1 MATSIYLDA
10 NVFIYAYEREGRQAD
25 AAWQVFEAVERGE
38 FEAVTSE
45 LTLAE
50 VLVGPLR
57 KKDDKLAG
65 QYHEI
70 LTSEGDF
77 NVAGIERSVLV
88 EAAFFRSV
96 VKSLKLPDA
105 IHLATARAH
114 KCRYIVS
121 EDGNLPQSSGLR
133 IVKLSPS
140 TLNVIRGVG
149 A

>member
-1 MATSIYLDA
+1 MATSLYLDA

-25 AAWQVFEAVERGE
+25 AAWQVFEAIERGE
-38 FEAVTSE
+38 FDAVTSE

-57 KKDDKLAG
+57 QKDDKLAG

-70 LTSEGDF
+70 LTSEGAF
-77 NVAGIERSVLV
+77 SVVSLERPVLI

-105 IHLATARAH
+105 IHLATARSRG
-114 KCRYIVS
+114 CRYIVS
-121 EDGNLPQSSGLR
+121 EDKSLPKSSGLP
-133 IVKLSPS
+133 VVNLSHD
-140 TLNVIRGVG
+140 TLDIIRGSG

>member
-10 NVFIYAYEREGRQAD
+10 NVFIYAYEREGREAD
-25 AAWQVFEAVERGE
+25 AAWHVFEAVERGE
-38 FEAVTSE
+38 FEAFTSE

-57 KKDDKLAG
+57 QKDDNLAG

-70 LTSEGDF
+70 LTSEGAF
-77 NVAGIERSVLV
+77 SVVSLERPVLI

-105 IHLATARAH
+105 IHLATARSRG
-114 KCRYIVS
+114 CQYIVS
-121 EDGNLPQSSGLR
+121 EDKSLPQPFGLR
-133 IVKLSPS
+133 IVNLSS
-140 TLNVIRGVG
+140 GTLDTIRGAG

>member
-10 NVFIYAYEREGRQAD
+10 NVFIYAYERQGRQAD
-25 AAWQVFEAVERGE
+25 AAWQVFEAIESGE

-57 KKDDKLAG
+57 QKDDKLAG

-70 LTSEGDF
+70 LTPEGDF
-77 NVAGIERSVLV
+77 KVAGIERAVLI
-88 EAAFFRSV
+88 EAAFFRSA

-114 KCRYIVS
+114 QCRYLVS
-121 EDGNLPQSSGLR
+121 EDQSFPQSAGLR
-133 IVKLSPS
+133 IVNLSTS
-140 TLNVIRGVG
+140 TLDIIRGAG